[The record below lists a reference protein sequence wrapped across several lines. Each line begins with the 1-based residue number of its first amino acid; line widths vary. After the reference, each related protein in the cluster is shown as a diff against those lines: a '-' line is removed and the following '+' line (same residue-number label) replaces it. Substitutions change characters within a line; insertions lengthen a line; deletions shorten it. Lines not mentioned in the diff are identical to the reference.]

1 MSQSTTAPAASD
13 DQCRGPVRRS
23 PTAGTR
29 GSAFAPLPPD
39 PLTVES
45 PALAAT
51 TVEPSATVIRPRLM
65 WFVLAL
71 SAVLVFL
78 FVARNIVQA
87 GAIDR
92 YLAEAAP
99 LAGEAAGMTV
109 SSAGWIIDTSFVV
122 ATAWVAIA
130 VYAFSGSRI
139 GRTIFTTLL
148 LASTFVGIWSTVDP
162 EAAALGRGEFILAS
176 ENPVF
181 MSVTSL
187 AVAIVS
193 IALLVM
199 LYRPAA
205 NRFFREHNP
214 KDEAHLRD
222 RGHFQAA
229 PSKLRDERPST
240 NVDAVR

>member
-1 MSQSTTAPAASD
+1 MSQSTTVPAASD
-13 DQCRGPVRRS
+13 GQRRGPVRRS
-23 PTAGTR
+23 PAAGTR
-29 GSAFAPLPPD
+29 RSVLAPPPAELLTVKPFAPEPR
-39 PLTVES
+39 
-45 PALAAT
+45 
-51 TVEPSATVIRPRLM
+51 TVEPPATVTRPHLM

-71 SAVLVFL
+71 SAALVSV

-87 GAIDR
+87 GAIER
-92 YLAEAAP
+92 YLAELGP
-99 LAGEAAGMTV
+99 LASEAAGMTAP
-109 SSAGWIIDTSFVV
+109 SAGWIIDTSFVV

-130 VYAFSGSRI
+130 VYAFSGSSI

-181 MSVTSL
+181 MSLTSL

-205 NRFFREHNP
+205 NRFFREQNL
-214 KDEAHLRD
+214 KDKAHLQG
-222 RGHFQAA
+222 RGHVQAA
-229 PSKLRDERPST
+229 SSKPRYERPSA